1 MFMLYSNFPSGVDV
15 KNIYH
20 TQYVGYDDAKKYI
33 LISKLKKD
41 IPSLLDNLNVRLKTT
56 DNIVH

>member
-1 MFMLYSNFPSGVDV
+1 MTM
-15 KNIYH
+15 
-20 TQYVGYDDAKKYI
+20 QKKYI